1 MKKSIIINGTNDQS
15 LSGLLSKLGVSRVFV
30 DSLEKA
36 KKLVPIIN
44 KGNDIIFII
53 NCAVSSET
61 VTILLNKKEGI
72 HLINGAKLI
81 VIENGIN
88 ADAIF
93 EQYKTWTPPPP
104 PPPPP
109 ITQIP
114 AIKESEKEIS
124 QDLHEDLS
132 STKEIE
138 NSEPQKKPKKSKK
151 KVYDEVISN
160 QEIEDDPKTT
170 ANDSVVI

>member
-15 LSGLLSKLGVSRVFV
+15 LSGFLSKLGVSRVFV

-93 EQYKTWTPPPP
+93 EQYKTWTPP
-104 PPPPP
+104 

-138 NSEPQKKPKKSKK
+138 NSEPQKKSKKSKK
-151 KVYDEVISN
+151 KVYDKVILN

>member
-93 EQYKTWTPPPP
+93 EQYKTWTPPP
-104 PPPPP
+104 

-138 NSEPQKKPKKSKK
+138 NSEPQKKSKKSKK